1 MELLH
6 LEYNGKTAKLPVRSL
21 PAKIKPQITYKTSVG
36 KLSSVLLKSGIN
48 PFLKADSIN
57 FQDIID
63 KDDEIVLDG
72 IGESVERETLSTAYY
87 DPRNPRPETGFEFVD
102 VIYGS
107 DGVEKQRRPHLM
119 RSANI
124 NTLNPIKIT
133 KRLSTMEA
141 FTSFV
146 FKQTHQIVHEDG
158 LMRDFLFGLAQD
170 LYQSQTIAVLGAGPK
185 GNQPLIVRDK
195 GNPYRAFLYGAIG
208 TGDNEGAYKL
218 LLLLSD
224 QELKLPEA

>member
-1 MELLH
+1 MDLLH
-6 LEYNGKTAKLPVRSL
+6 LEYNGKSAKLPIRSL
-21 PAKIKPQITYKTSVG
+21 PAKIKPQLSYKTSVG
-36 KLSSVLLKSGIN
+36 KLSSVLLRSGIN
-48 PFLKADSIN
+48 PLVQTENIS

-63 KDDEIVLDG
+63 KDDEIILDG
-72 IGESVERETLSTAYY
+72 IGEAVDRDTLSTAYY
-87 DPRNPRPETGFEFVD
+87 DPANPQPETGFEFVD
-102 VIYGS
+102 VIFGP
-107 DGVEKQRRPHLM
+107 DGAEKQRRPHLI

-133 KRLSTMEA
+133 KQLPINEA
-141 FTSFV
+141 FASFV

-170 LYQSQTIAVLGAGPK
+170 LHQSQTIAVLGAGAK

-195 GNPYRAFLYGAIG
+195 GNPYRAFLYGEIG
-208 TGDNEGAYKL
+208 TGDNAGAYKL